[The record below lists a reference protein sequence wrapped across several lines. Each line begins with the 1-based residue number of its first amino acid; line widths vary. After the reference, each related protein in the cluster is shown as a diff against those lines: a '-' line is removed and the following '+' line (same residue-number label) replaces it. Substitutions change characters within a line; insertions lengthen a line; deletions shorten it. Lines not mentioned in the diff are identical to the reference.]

1 MARSQN
7 TFQKKEREKKK
18 LQKRKNKEEKKALRK
33 ENASS
38 GSLDDMMVYVDENG
52 NLIDTPPA
60 KKDET
65 MEIDA
70 SQLDVST
77 PKSVSMDVNAE
88 RRGTVKF
95 YDDVKGFGF
104 IVQQGGQD
112 QYFVHETNVTGSIK
126 DNDKVKF
133 KIEKG
138 EKGYIAI
145 GVKKIG

>member
-1 MARSQN
+1 MARSQS

-18 LQKRKNKEEKKALRK
+18 LQKRKGKDEKKMLRK
-33 ENASS
+33 ENSTS

-52 NLIDTPPA
+52 NLMDTPP
-60 KKDET
+60 KEKDNT

-77 PKSVSMDVNAE
+77 PKSVSLDEDAE
-88 RRGTVKF
+88 RRGVVNF
-95 YDDVKGFGF
+95 FNESKGFGF
-104 IVQQGGQD
+104 IVQQGVKE
-112 QYFVHETNVTGSIK
+112 QYFVHGTNVDGVIK

-138 EKGYIAI
+138 EKGFNAI
-145 GVKKIG
+145 CVKKIS